1 MTRQKMST
9 RSATGYAEDTSI
21 PRGVALPAWI
31 IGPRTKYQLKVSIAA
46 MMIRLSK
53 NIRTRSD
60 AASERIGSI
69 RIPNAR
75 KGYALKRAISAQEGV
90 GDW

>member
-31 IGPRTKYQLKVSIAA
+31 IGPRTKYQLMVKSEEIA
-46 MMIRLSK
+46 IRPSK
-53 NIRTRSD
+53 KSRVRWIRDIAREGRDKIPMRS
-60 AASERIGSI
+60 RG
-69 RIPNAR
+69 
-75 KGYALKRAISAQEGV
+75 
-90 GDW
+90 